1 MCKLQEP
8 TVQQLQQV
16 RMSKPQSSQLIH
28 TIFGSSD
35 EEYLTTPEQAK
46 MQQLEKRMM
55 EPQVLI
61 QGSNKLPKGKKTVN
75 PKAVTDDPPY
85 AGDELRVIPPQPTVP
100 TNLLMPGLSSA
111 GQLAEFPDQLMSLP
125 SYEEMTMDDMFNGG
139 PRSMETQPDLAPV
152 QVLEEGAAVTQD
164 GRTVEWWS
172 VEEPVAQTEVYEYF
186 KDENRPLHT
195 NFVLPKQGQYSTCLV
210 FFGSVESKQIVA
222 EALCNGIHT
231 KILHQWGILSCECG
245 LVPKLLLSPTPR
257 NKNKVFLGC
266 PREARCGYFQWI
278 HQAPKPNS
286 VPKTATRAALKKRL
300 NDMVSENNDL
310 SEKAENRRR
319 ISISLNIVKKVVLFY
334 ESCFCLRDVMLFVL
348 SCPIPWEDH

>member
-1 MCKLQEP
+1 
-8 TVQQLQQV
+8 
-16 RMSKPQSSQLIH
+16 
-28 TIFGSSD
+28 
-35 EEYLTTPEQAK
+35 

-61 QGSNKLPKGKKTVN
+61 QGSNKLPKGKKTKKTVN

-100 TNLLMPGLSSA
+100 TNLLMPGPSSA
-111 GQLAEFPDQLMSLP
+111 GQLAEFPDQLVSLP

-139 PRSMETQPDLAPV
+139 P
-152 QVLEEGAAVTQD
+152 
-164 GRTVEWWS
+164 
-172 VEEPVAQTEVYEYF
+172 
-186 KDENRPLHT
+186 RPLHT

-245 LVPKLLLSPTPR
+245 LVPKFQLSSTPR
-257 NKNKVFLGC
+257 NENKVFLGC

-278 HQAPKPNS
+278 HQAPKPNY

-300 NDMVSENNDL
+300 NDMWIHTPLYPMPGDPMPDWFRKKQTDKKPCKPKPLKSYNQESRTL
-310 SEKAENRRR
+310 LQQAEQN
-319 ISISLNIVKKVVLFY
+319 V
-334 ESCFCLRDVMLFVL
+334 
-348 SCPIPWEDH
+348 

>member
-16 RMSKPQSSQLIH
+16 RMSKPQSSQLIY

-35 EEYLTTPEQAK
+35 EESLTTPEQAK

-61 QGSNKLPKGKKTVN
+61 QGSNKLPKGKKTKKTVN

-100 TNLLMPGLSSA
+100 TNLLMPGPSSA
-111 GQLAEFPDQLMSLP
+111 GQLAEFPDQLVSLP

-139 PRSMETQPDLAPV
+139 PRSMEKQPDLAPA
-152 QVLEEGAAVTQD
+152 QVLEEGVAVTQD

-172 VEEPVAQTEVYEYF
+172 VGEPVAQTEVYEYF

-245 LVPKLLLSPTPR
+245 LVPKFQLSSTPR
-257 NKNKVFLGC
+257 NENKVFLGC

-278 HQAPKPNS
+278 HQAPKPNY

-300 NDMVSENNDL
+300 NDMVSEKMTFQKRQKT
-310 SEKAENRRR
+310 EGG
-319 ISISLNIVKKVVLFY
+319 FQ
-334 ESCFCLRDVMLFVL
+334 F
-348 SCPIPWEDH
+348 P